1 MTAGNSD
8 AIREQYLE
16 MSNEELLRLTT
27 QKSQL
32 LDDARRQLETEMQR
46 RGLDDTT
53 VAGYQEREQKIERT
67 QQQARI
73 LAKSERA
80 TRRLESF
87 KRFGILMAAAIAS
100 TWTAAQIF
108 NLPGEEVRIMTQ
120 MPLSFALALFFLTG
134 ACGGSWRTVRRT
146 LLIAILIPVG
156 VLGLVVW
163 AIATSPVR

>member
-16 MSNEELLRLTT
+16 MSNEELLRLAT

-108 NLPGEEVRIMTQ
+108 NLPGVKD
-120 MPLSFALALFFLTG
+120 
-134 ACGGSWRTVRRT
+134 
-146 LLIAILIPVG
+146 
-156 VLGLVVW
+156 
-163 AIATSPVR
+163 